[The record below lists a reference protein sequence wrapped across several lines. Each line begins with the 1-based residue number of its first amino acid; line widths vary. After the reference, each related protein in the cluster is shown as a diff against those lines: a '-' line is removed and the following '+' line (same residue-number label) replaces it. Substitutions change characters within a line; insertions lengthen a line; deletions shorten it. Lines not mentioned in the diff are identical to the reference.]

1 VPDQDAGFG
10 LLEPPA
16 LGLFTSLVAPQAA
29 VAVGAAVR
37 LVRLALALGI
47 PGSDE
52 MWRHMS
58 WALIQLGVAFQVADD
73 ASELAESR

>member
-10 LLEPPA
+10 LLEPSA

-29 VAVGAAVR
+29 VTVGAAVR
-37 LVRLALALGI
+37 LVR

-52 MWRHMS
+52 M
-58 WALIQLGVAFQVADD
+58 
-73 ASELAESR
+73 

>member
-10 LLEPPA
+10 LFEPPA

-37 LVRLALALGI
+37 LVRLALGI

-58 WALIQLGVAFQVADD
+58 WALIQLGVAFPVADD